1 MIASVE
7 PTLLEMLFGLLLVGF
22 EYDEA
27 RHGQFGI
34 KEIELSKASE
44 YRGRQVHSGLHRHYN
59 FQKNKKA

>member
-1 MIASVE
+1 MTASVE
-7 PTLLEMLFGLLLVGF
+7 TAAALEMLLGF

-44 YRGRQVHSGLHRHYN
+44 YRGRQVHAGLHRHYIHK
-59 FQKNKKA
+59 QRREQSRKQ